1 MPRKKVVATEV
12 GDNVQVKA
20 NLAFMAKV
28 IAIVGTAVWGYSVI
42 WNKLTTLDN
51 GLDRVQH
58 EGTLL
63 GDLSA
68 RMMHIE
74 KFAEQAKSDLDHL
87 VEMQDMPIT
96 SDHQQFERLKY
107 LEKELDRLRDKIDNH
122 LPILHHGETSE
133 R

>member
-1 MPRKKVVATEV
+1 MATEV
-12 GDNVQVKA
+12 GENVQVKA

-87 VEMQDMPIT
+87 VSMQDAPIT

-107 LEKELDRLRDKIDNH
+107 LEKELDRLRNKMDNH
-122 LPILHHGETSE
+122 LTK
-133 R
+133 

>member
-1 MPRKKVVATEV
+1 MATEV
-12 GDNVQVKA
+12 GENVQVKA

-87 VEMQDMPIT
+87 VSMQDAPIT
-96 SDHQQFERLKY
+96 SDFQQFERLKY
-107 LEKELDRLRDKIDNH
+107 LEKELDRLRSKMDNH
-122 LPILHHGETSE
+122 LTK
-133 R
+133 

>member
-1 MPRKKVVATEV
+1 MIKSMATEL
-12 GDNVQVKA
+12 GENVQVKA

-28 IAIVGTAVWGYSVI
+28 IAVVGSVVWGYSVI
-42 WNKLTTLDN
+42 WNKIIALDS

-74 KFAEQAKSDLDHL
+74 KFAEQSKADLDHL
-87 VEMQDMPIT
+87 LEMQDAPIT
-96 SDHQQFERLKY
+96 SDHQQFERIRY
-107 LEKELDRLRDKIDNH
+107 LEKELDILRAKVDH
-122 LPILHHGETSE
+122 MRVGAW
-133 R
+133 

>member
-1 MPRKKVVATEV
+1 MFKNMATEL

-28 IAIVGTAVWGYSVI
+28 IAIVGTCVWGYSVV
-42 WNKLTTLDN
+42 WNKLMVLDSS
-51 GLDRVQH
+51 LDRVQH

-74 KFAEQAKSDLDHL
+74 KFAEQSKVDLDHL
-87 VEMQDMPIT
+87 LEMQDSPIT
-96 SDHQQFERLKY
+96 SDFQQFERIKY
-107 LEKELDRLRDKIDNH
+107 LEKELDRMRDKLENH
-122 LPILHHGETSE
+122 LMKGQ
-133 R
+133 

>member
-1 MPRKKVVATEV
+1 MATEV

-28 IAIVGTAVWGYSVI
+28 IAIVGTCVWGYSVI

-68 RMMHIE
+68 RIMHLE
-74 KFAEQAKSDLDHL
+74 KFAEQAKSDLEHL

-107 LEKELDRLRDKIDNH
+107 LEKELDRLRDKA
-122 LPILHHGETSE
+122 GK
-133 R
+133 

>member
-1 MPRKKVVATEV
+1 MIKSMATEL

-28 IAIVGTAVWGYSVI
+28 IAVVGSVVWGYSVI
-42 WNKLTTLDN
+42 WNKINELDN
-51 GLDRVQH
+51 GLGRVQH
-58 EGTLL
+58 EGTML

-74 KFAEQAKSDLDHL
+74 KFAEQSKADLDHL
-87 VEMQDMPIT
+87 LEMQDAPIT

-107 LEKELDRLRDKIDNH
+107 LEKELDILRIKVDQMRV
-122 LPILHHGETSE
+122 GAW
-133 R
+133 

>member
-1 MPRKKVVATEV
+1 MFKNMATEI

-28 IAIVGTAVWGYSVI
+28 IAIVGTCVWGYSVV
-42 WNKLTTLDN
+42 WNKLMVLDSS
-51 GLDRVQH
+51 LDRVQH

-74 KFAEQAKSDLDHL
+74 KFAEQSKVDLDHL
-87 VEMQDMPIT
+87 LEMQDAPIT
-96 SDHQQFERLKY
+96 SDFQQFERIKY
-107 LEKELDRLRDKIDNH
+107 LEKELDRLRDKLENH
-122 LPILHHGETSE
+122 LMKGQ
-133 R
+133 

>member
-1 MPRKKVVATEV
+1 MFKNMATEL

-28 IAIVGTAVWGYSVI
+28 IAIVGTCVWGYSVV
-42 WNKLTTLDN
+42 WNKLMVLDSS
-51 GLDRVQH
+51 LDRVQH

-74 KFAEQAKSDLDHL
+74 KFAEQSKVDLDHL
-87 VEMQDMPIT
+87 LEMQDSPIT
-96 SDHQQFERLKY
+96 SDFQQFERIKY
-107 LEKELDRLRDKIDNH
+107 LEKELDRLRDRLENH
-122 LPILHHGETSE
+122 LMKGQ
-133 R
+133 

>member
-1 MPRKKVVATEV
+1 MFKNMATEL

-28 IAIVGTAVWGYSVI
+28 IAIVGTCVWGYSVV
-42 WNKLTTLDN
+42 WNKLMVLDSS
-51 GLDRVQH
+51 LDRVQH

-74 KFAEQAKSDLDHL
+74 KFAEQSKVDLDHL
-87 VEMQDMPIT
+87 LEMQDSPIT
-96 SDHQQFERLKY
+96 SDFQQFERIKY
-107 LEKELDRLRDKIDNH
+107 LEKELDRLRDKLENH
-122 LPILHHGETSE
+122 LTKGQ
-133 R
+133 

>member
-1 MPRKKVVATEV
+1 MIKDMAAELGEST
-12 GDNVQVKA
+12 QVKA

-28 IAIVGTAVWGYSVI
+28 IAVVGTAVWGYSVI

-74 KFAEQAKSDLDHL
+74 KFAEQSKADLNHL
-87 VEMQDMPIT
+87 LEMQDAPIT

-107 LEKELDRLRDKIDNH
+107 LEKELDLLRAKVE
-122 LPILHHGETSE
+122 GM

>member
-1 MPRKKVVATEV
+1 MATEV
-12 GDNVQVKA
+12 GENVQVKA

-28 IAIVGTAVWGYSVI
+28 IVICGSLVWGYSVV
-42 WNKLTTLDN
+42 WNKLNALDS

-74 KFAEQAKSDLDHL
+74 KFAEQSKSDLEHL
-87 VEMQDMPIT
+87 MTLQDAPIT
-96 SDHQQFERLKY
+96 SDYQQFERIKY
-107 LEKELDRLRDKIDNH
+107 LEKELDRLRYVVDQMS
-122 LPILHHGETSE
+122 PFFQVA

>member
-1 MPRKKVVATEV
+1 MATEV
-12 GDNVQVKA
+12 GENVQVKA

-28 IAIVGTAVWGYSVI
+28 IAMVGTAVWGYSVI

-87 VEMQDMPIT
+87 VSMQDAPIT
-96 SDHQQFERLKY
+96 SDYQQFERLKY
-107 LEKELDRLRDKIDNH
+107 LEKELDRLRNKMDNH
-122 LPILHHGETSE
+122 LTK
-133 R
+133 

>member
-1 MPRKKVVATEV
+1 MIKTMATEL

-28 IAIVGTAVWGYSVI
+28 IAVVGSVVWGYSVV
-42 WNKLTTLDN
+42 WNKIIALDS

-74 KFAEQAKSDLDHL
+74 KFAEQSKADLDHL
-87 VEMQDMPIT
+87 LEMQDKPIT
-96 SDHQQFERLKY
+96 SDFQQFERIRY
-107 LEKELDRLRDKIDNH
+107 LEKELDILRGTVDRLKTYGR
-122 LPILHHGETSE
+122 
-133 R
+133 

>member
-1 MPRKKVVATEV
+1 MASELGEQT
-12 GDNVQVKA
+12 QVKA

-28 IAIVGTAVWGYSVI
+28 IGVVGTVVWGYSVI
-42 WNKLTTLDN
+42 WNKLATLDN

-74 KFAEQAKSDLDHL
+74 KFAEQAKADLDHL
-87 VEMQDMPIT
+87 VEMQDAPIT

-107 LEKELDRLRDKIDNH
+107 LEKELDRLRDTVDSG
-122 LPILHHGETSE
+122 LTE
-133 R
+133 